1 MRSALIIMI
10 LGIVAGKYMELPVS
24 NIQIVYLLL
33 SLLFLAALLRRWER
47 VASAFVIVAL
57 FVLGVFLMKSSEGSS
72 GRYVPYIDKVTVK
85 MGEIRKDL
93 AARYAENG
101 LEGETYDIVA
111 AMTLGEKKG
120 IDKETRKVFST
131 SGGAHI
137 LALSGMHLSILFM
150 LVSFLLPTRR
160 FPKLSVAAE
169 MIAVWA
175 FVMLVG
181 FHPSVTR
188 AAVMLTVYGVARMMS
203 RNTKSMDVLLF
214 SAMLLLV
221 ISPQWLFDVGFQMSF
236 AAMTGI
242 LMLYGPIYRFLTYRR
257 EDDLP
262 PSILVIFFRACYNC
276 VVGMVVISITAQL
289 GVAPLVA
296 HYFGN
301 FPTYFLLTNF
311 IVTPAAFLI
320 IILAAGILVGIPLQA
335 PLSAVV
341 QKMSASL
348 QWITNLPYSSLEIR
362 LSAWQTV
369 LMYVIIIA
377 VCRLVAL
384 CVRKTDRFLRMMP

>member
-1 MRSALIIMI
+1 MRRALIMI
-10 LGIVAGKYMELPVS
+10 VLGIVVGRYLELPVS
-24 NIQIVYLLL
+24 NTQTAYILLA
-33 SLLFLAALLRRWER
+33 LLFLAALLRQWGR
-47 VASAFVIVAL
+47 VASVLVLGAL
-57 FVLGVFLMKSSEGSS
+57 FVSGVFLMKSSEGSS
-72 GRYVPYIDKVTVK
+72 GRSVPYLDDAISK

-93 AARYAENG
+93 ASRYTKQG

-120 IDKETRKVFST
+120 IDKETRKVFSA

-150 LVSFLLPTRR
+150 LISFLLPTRR
-160 FPKLSVAAE
+160 FPKLSVIAE

-188 AAVMLTVYGVARMMS
+188 AAVMLTVYCVACMMA
-203 RNTKSMDVLLF
+203 RNTRSMDVLVF
-214 SAMLLLV
+214 SAVLLLV
-221 ISPQWLFDVGFQMSF
+221 IFPQWLFDVGFQMSF

-242 LMLYGPIYRFLTYRR
+242 LLLYGPIYRFLTYRR
-257 EDDLP
+257 KDDLP
-262 PSILVIFFRACYNC
+262 PSVWVVFFRVCYNC
-276 VVGMVVISITAQL
+276 IVGVAAISFTAQL

-320 IILAAGILVGIPLQA
+320 IILAAGLLAGLPLQV
-335 PLSAVV
+335 PLSVVV
-341 QKMSASL
+341 QRMNTSL
-348 QWITNLPYSSLEIR
+348 LWITNLPYSSLEIR
-362 LSAWQTV
+362 LSVWQTILV
-369 LMYVIIIA
+369 YVIIIA

>member
-1 MRSALIIMI
+1 MII
-10 LGIVAGKYMELPVS
+10 LGIAAGKYMELPVS
-24 NIQIVYLLL
+24 NTQTAYILLA
-33 SLLFLAALLRRWER
+33 LLFLAALLRRWGR
-47 VASAFVIVAL
+47 VASVLVVVSF
-57 FVLGVFLMKSSEGSS
+57 FVLGVFLMKSSEGSY
-72 GRYVPYIDKVTVK
+72 GRYVPFLDDAVSV
-85 MGEIRKDL
+85 MGEVRKDL
-93 AARYAENG
+93 AARYAEHG
-101 LEGETYDIVA
+101 LEGKTYDIVA

-120 IDKETRKVFST
+120 IDKETRKVFSA

-150 LVSFLLPTRR
+150 LISFLLPTRR
-160 FPKLSVAAE
+160 FPKLSVAVE
-169 MIAVWA
+169 VIAVWA

-188 AAVMLTVYGVARMMS
+188 AAVMLTVYCVARMMS
-203 RNTKSMDVLLF
+203 RNTRSMDVLLF

-236 AAMTGI
+236 AAMAGI
-242 LMLYGPIYRFLTYRR
+242 LMLYGPICRFLTYRR

-262 PSILVIFFRACYNC
+262 PSVWVVFFRVCYNC
-276 VVGMVVISITAQL
+276 IVGVAVISFTAQL

-320 IILAAGILVGIPLQA
+320 IILAAGLLAGIPLQA
-335 PLSAVV
+335 QLSAVV
-341 QKMSASL
+341 QGMSASL
-348 QWITNLPYSSLEIR
+348 QWITNLPCSSLEYR

-369 LMYVIIIA
+369 LVYVIIIA

-384 CVRKTDRFLRMMP
+384 CVRKTDRFLRVMP

>member
-24 NIQIVYLLL
+24 NIQAAYILLA
-33 SLLFLAALLRRWER
+33 LLFLAALLRRWGR
-47 VASAFVIVAL
+47 VASVLVVVSL
-57 FVLGVFLMKSSEGSS
+57 FVLGVFLIKSSEGSS
-72 GRYVPYIDKVTVK
+72 GRYVPYLDDAVSM
-85 MGEIRKDL
+85 MGEERKDL
-93 AARYAENG
+93 TAKYAEQG

-120 IDKETRKVFST
+120 IDRETRKVFSA

-150 LVSFLLPTRR
+150 LISFLLPTRR
-160 FPKLSVAAE
+160 FPKLSVVTE

-188 AAVMLTVYGVARMMS
+188 AAVMLTIYCVARMMS
-203 RNTKSMDVLLF
+203 RNTRSMDVLID
-214 SAMLLLV
+214 SAVLLLV

-262 PSILVIFFRACYNC
+262 PSIWVEFFRACYNC
-276 VVGMVVISITAQL
+276 IVGVAVISFTAQL

-320 IILAAGILVGIPLQA
+320 IILAAGLLAGIPLQA

-341 QKMSASL
+341 QGMSASL
-348 QWITNLPYSSLEIR
+348 QWITNLPCSSLEVR

-369 LMYVIIIA
+369 LVYVIIIA

-384 CVRKTDRFLRMMP
+384 CVRKTDRFLRVMP

>member
-1 MRSALIIMI
+1 MEYKTIFKYRKFIM
-10 LGIVAGKYMELPVS
+10 
-24 NIQIVYLLL
+24 
-33 SLLFLAALLRRWER
+33 
-47 VASAFVIVAL
+47 
-57 FVLGVFLMKSSEGSS
+57 
-72 GRYVPYIDKVTVK
+72 
-85 MGEIRKDL
+85 
-93 AARYAENG
+93 
-101 LEGETYDIVA
+101 
-111 AMTLGEKKG
+111 
-120 IDKETRKVFST
+120 
-131 SGGAHI
+131 
-137 LALSGMHLSILFM
+137 
-150 LVSFLLPTRR
+150 
-160 FPKLSVAAE
+160 
-169 MIAVWA
+169 
-175 FVMLVG
+175 G
-181 FHPSVTR
+181 F
-188 AAVMLTVYGVARMMS
+188 
-203 RNTKSMDVLLF
+203 
-214 SAMLLLV
+214 AMLLLV
-221 ISPQWLFDVGFQMSF
+221 LSPQWLFDVGFQMSF

-276 VVGMVVISITAQL
+276 VVGMVVISITAQQ

-320 IILAAGILVGIPLQA
+320 IILAAGLLVGIPLQA

-348 QWITNLPYSSLEIR
+348 QWITNLPCSSLEIR

-369 LMYVIIIA
+369 LVYVIIIA

>member
-1 MRSALIIMI
+1 MI
-10 LGIVAGKYMELPVS
+10 VIGIATGRLVEIPVS
-24 NIQIVYLLL
+24 NAYIAYILLA
-33 SLLFLAALLRRWER
+33 LLFLAALLRRWGR
-47 VASAFVIVAL
+47 VASVFVCGAL
-57 FVLGVFLMKSSEGSS
+57 FVLGVFLLKSSEGSS
-72 GRYVPYIDKVTVK
+72 GRYVPYLDDAISR
-85 MGEIRKDL
+85 MGDIRKDL
-93 AARYAENG
+93 ALRYAQHG

-120 IDKETRKVFST
+120 IDKETRKVFSA

-137 LALSGMHLSILFM
+137 LALSGLHLSILFM
-150 LVSFLLPTRR
+150 LISFLLPTKR
-160 FPKLSVAAE
+160 FLKLSVVAE

-175 FVMLVG
+175 FVILVG

-188 AAVMLTVYGVARMMS
+188 AAVMLNIYCVAHTMS
-203 RNTKSMDVLLF
+203 RNTRSMDVLVF
-214 SAMLLLV
+214 SAVLLLV
-221 ISPQWLFDVGFQMSF
+221 ISPQWLFDLGFLMSF

-242 LMLYGPIYRFLTYRR
+242 LLLYGPIYRFLTFRR

-262 PSILVIFFRACYNC
+262 PSILVLFSRACYNC
-276 VVGMVVISITAQL
+276 IVGVAVISFTAQL

-301 FPTYFLLTNF
+301 FPTYFIITNF

-320 IILAAGILVGIPLQA
+320 IILAVGLQAGLPLQIPL
-335 PLSAVV
+335 SVVV
-341 QKMSASL
+341 QKMSTSL
-348 QWITNLPYSSLEIR
+348 QWIANLPCSSLEIR

-369 LMYVIIIA
+369 LVYVIIIA

>member
-1 MRSALIIMI
+1 MII
-10 LGIVAGKYMELPVS
+10 LGIVVGRFVELPVS
-24 NIQIVYLLL
+24 NIQVAYILLA
-33 SLLFLAALLRRWER
+33 LLFLAALLRRWGG
-47 VASAFVIVAL
+47 VASVIVVAAF
-57 FVLGVFLMKSSEGSS
+57 FVLGVFLMKSSDGTS
-72 GRYVPYIDKVTVK
+72 GRYVPYMDDAVSM
-85 MGEIRKDL
+85 MGDIRKDL

-120 IDKETRKVFST
+120 IDRETRKVFSS

-150 LVSFLLPTRR
+150 LISFLLPTRR
-160 FPKLSVAAE
+160 LPTLSVVVE
-169 MIAVWA
+169 IIAIWA

-188 AAVMLTVYGVARMMS
+188 AAVMLTVYCVARMMS
-203 RNTKSMDVLLF
+203 RNTKSMDVLIF
-214 SAMLLLV
+214 SAVLLLV

-236 AAMTGI
+236 AAMAGI
-242 LMLYGPIYRFLTYRR
+242 LLLYGPIYRFLTYRK
-257 EDDLP
+257 EDVLP
-262 PSILVIFFRACYNC
+262 PSMWVVFSRASYNC
-276 VVGMVVISITAQL
+276 IVGVAVISFSAQL

-320 IILAAGILVGIPLQA
+320 IILSVGLLAGLPLQIPL
-335 PLSAVV
+335 SVVV
-341 QKMSASL
+341 QKMSTSL
-348 QWITNLPYSSLEIR
+348 QWITNLPCSSLEIR

-369 LMYVIIIA
+369 LVYVIIIA
-377 VCRLVAL
+377 LCRLGAL

>member
-1 MRSALIIMI
+1 MRSALIMI
-10 LGIVAGKYMELPVS
+10 VIGIATGRLVEIPVS
-24 NIQIVYLLL
+24 NAYIAYILLA
-33 SLLFLAALLRRWER
+33 LLFLAALLRRWGR
-47 VASAFVIVAL
+47 VASVFVCGAL
-57 FVLGVFLMKSSEGSS
+57 FVLGVFLLKSSEGSS
-72 GRYVPYIDKVTVK
+72 GRYVPYLDDAISR
-85 MGEIRKDL
+85 MGDIRKDL
-93 AARYAENG
+93 ALRYAQHG

-120 IDKETRKVFST
+120 IDKETRKVFSA

-137 LALSGMHLSILFM
+137 LALSGLHLSILFM
-150 LVSFLLPTRR
+150 LISFLLPTKR
-160 FPKLSVAAE
+160 FLKLSVVAE

-175 FVMLVG
+175 FVILVG

-188 AAVMLTVYGVARMMS
+188 AAVMLTIYCVAHTMS
-203 RNTKSMDVLLF
+203 RNTRSMDVLVF
-214 SAMLLLV
+214 SAVLLLV
-221 ISPQWLFDVGFQMSF
+221 ISPQWLFDLGFLMSF

-242 LMLYGPIYRFLTYRR
+242 LLLYGPIYRFLTFRR

-262 PSILVIFFRACYNC
+262 PSILVLFSRACYNC
-276 VVGMVVISITAQL
+276 IVGVAVISFTAQL

-301 FPTYFLLTNF
+301 FPTYFIITNF

-320 IILAAGILVGIPLQA
+320 IILAVGLQAGLPLQIPL
-335 PLSAVV
+335 SVVV
-341 QKMSASL
+341 QKMSTSL
-348 QWITNLPYSSLEIR
+348 QWIANLPCSSLEIR

-369 LMYVIIIA
+369 LVYVIIIA

>member
-1 MRSALIIMI
+1 MRSALIMII
-10 LGIVAGKYMELPVS
+10 LGIVAGKYLELPVS

-72 GRYVPYIDKVTVK
+72 SRYVPYIDKVTVK

-93 AARYAENG
+93 AARYAEYG

-120 IDKETRKVFST
+120 IDRETRKVFST

-160 FPKLSVAAE
+160 FPRLSVAAE
-169 MIAVWA
+169 IIAVWA

-188 AAVMLTVYGVARMMS
+188 AAVMLTVYCVARMMS

-320 IILAAGILVGIPLQA
+320 IILAAGLLVGIPLQA

>member
-1 MRSALIIMI
+1 MI
-10 LGIVAGKYMELPVS
+10 VIGIATGRLVEIPVS
-24 NIQIVYLLL
+24 NAYIAYILLA
-33 SLLFLAALLRRWER
+33 LLFLAALLRRWGR
-47 VASAFVIVAL
+47 VASVFVCGAL
-57 FVLGVFLMKSSEGSS
+57 FVLGVFLLKSSEGSS
-72 GRYVPYIDKVTVK
+72 GRYVPYLDDAISR
-85 MGEIRKDL
+85 MGDIRKDL
-93 AARYAENG
+93 ALRYAQHG

-120 IDKETRKVFST
+120 IDKETRKVFSA

-137 LALSGMHLSILFM
+137 LALSGLHLSILFM
-150 LVSFLLPTRR
+150 LISFLLPTKR
-160 FPKLSVAAE
+160 FLKLSVVAE

-175 FVMLVG
+175 FVILVG

-188 AAVMLTVYGVARMMS
+188 AAVMLTIYCVAHTMS
-203 RNTKSMDVLLF
+203 RNTRSMDVLVF
-214 SAMLLLV
+214 SAVLLLV
-221 ISPQWLFDVGFQMSF
+221 ISPQWLFDLGFLMSF

-242 LMLYGPIYRFLTYRR
+242 LLLYGPIYRFLTFRR

-262 PSILVIFFRACYNC
+262 PSILVWFSRACYNC
-276 VVGMVVISITAQL
+276 IVGVAVISFTAQL

-301 FPTYFLLTNF
+301 FPTYFIITNF

-320 IILAAGILVGIPLQA
+320 IILAVGLQAGLPLQIPL
-335 PLSAVV
+335 SVVV
-341 QKMSASL
+341 QKMSTSL
-348 QWITNLPYSSLEIR
+348 QWIANLPCSSLEIR

-369 LMYVIIIA
+369 LVYVIIIA

>member
-1 MRSALIIMI
+1 MI

-188 AAVMLTVYGVARMMS
+188 AAVMLTVYCVARMMS

-320 IILAAGILVGIPLQA
+320 IILAAGLLVGIPLQI

-362 LSAWQTV
+362 L
-369 LMYVIIIA
+369 
-377 VCRLVAL
+377 
-384 CVRKTDRFLRMMP
+384 